1 MRYFIEP
8 RTRKYVK
15 WYGFFSNAEKNKR
28 KIIGYSARCYRNYF
42 QKCKIADAVTR
53 SSDALKQEPVEELI
67 IPLEQR
73 HEMLEKLRQALLKW
87 NTIKYLNY

>member
-28 KIIGYSARCYRNYF
+28 TIIGYSARCYRNYF
-42 QKCKIADAVTR
+42 QKSKIADAVTR
-53 SSDALKQEPVEELI
+53 SSDAVKQEPVEKLI

-73 HEMLEKLRQALLKW
+73 HEMLEKLRQAL
-87 NTIKYLNY
+87 

>member
-15 WYGFFSNAEKNKR
+15 WYGFFSNAEKNKI

-67 IPLEQR
+67 IEQR
-73 HEMLEKLRQALLKW
+73 HEMLEKLRQAL
-87 NTIKYLNY
+87 

>member
-28 KIIGYSARCYRNYF
+28 TIIGYRARCYRYYF
-42 QKCKIADAVTR
+42 QKSKIADAVTR
-53 SSDALKQEPVEELI
+53 SSDALKQEPVEELFI
-67 IPLEQR
+67 EQR
-73 HEMLEKLRQALLKW
+73 HEMLEKLRQA
-87 NTIKYLNY
+87 